1 MTIKFGTDGIRG
13 PVESKITPEVCLRIG
28 HAAGLVLKEMGWE
41 TVLIGKDTRVSG
53 YMLESALQ
61 AGFIAAGV
69 NVRLLGP
76 LPTPGVAYLTRSLRN
91 QFGLVIS
98 ASHNDYL
105 DNGIKLFAGTG
116 EKISKDA
123 EKKIEKLLAG
133 DLQPVKTAE
142 LGKAQRFDESGDRYI
157 EFCKSTVPPD
167 VSFGSLRIV
176 LDCANGAC
184 YKVTPSI
191 LRELGAEVITIGT
204 EPDGYNINHDCGSTH
219 PERAQ
224 EEVIKHRADFGIA
237 LDGDGDRVVL
247 IDRKGNIL
255 DGDDIMYIL
264 AYANPNRTGPWS
276 GIIGTALTNLGFE
289 EGVKKLGYKFK
300 RADVGDKYVSQMLQ
314 KEGWMLGGEPSGH
327 IICRDLVSTGDGTI
341 AALKVIS
348 SLLIL
353 EKDPEDILRNYA
365 KMPQTNV
372 NVAVEN
378 KDILSDSDIQK
389 KIKEIQSDL
398 TVGRVLVR
406 PSGTESKIRV
416 MIESDDEITA
426 TKYAK
431 DIAANVEVEED
442 SGFTRII
449 TPTKP
454 KINPNI
460 CLSVTFSFNQKKA
473 IIIVLNAVVAFNI
486 ARILESAPKLPNE
499 KRVKG
504 IALLVIA
511 RTNECFHV
519 DESNEKYFF
528 LNKIGRKTEDAMNNR
543 I

>member
-13 PVESKITPEVCLRIG
+13 PVESEITPEVCLRIG
-28 HAAGLVLKEMGWE
+28 HAAGVVLKEMGWE

-61 AGFIAAGV
+61 AGFIASGV

-123 EKKIEKLLAG
+123 EKKIEKLLEG
-133 DLQPVKTAE
+133 KLKPVPTAE
-142 LGKAQRFDESGDRYI
+142 LGKARRFDESGDRYI
-157 EFCKSTVPPD
+157 EFCKSTVPAD
-167 VSFGSLRIV
+167 VSFDSLRIV

-184 YKVTPSI
+184 YKVSPSV
-191 LRELGAEVITIGT
+191 LRELGAEVICIGT
-204 EPDGYNINHDCGSTH
+204 DPDGYNINHECGSTY

-224 EEVIKHRADFGIA
+224 DEVIKQRADFGIA

-247 IDRKGNIL
+247 IDRDGNIL

-264 AYANPNRTGPWS
+264 AYANPNRTGAWS
-276 GIIGTALTNLGFE
+276 GIVGTAMTNLGFE

-353 EKDPEDILRNYA
+353 EKDPAEILRNYS
-365 KMPQTNV
+365 KMPQINISV
-372 NVAVEN
+372 NVKN
-378 KDILSDSDIQK
+378 KDILSDSKIQQ
-389 KIKEIQSDL
+389 KIKEIESDL

-406 PSGTESKIRV
+406 ASGTESKIRV
-416 MIESDDEITA
+416 MVESDDATTA
-426 TKYAK
+426 SKYAK
-431 DIAANVEVEED
+431 DIAEM
-442 SGFTRII
+442 F
-449 TPTKP
+449 
-454 KINPNI
+454 
-460 CLSVTFSFNQKKA
+460 
-473 IIIVLNAVVAFNI
+473 
-486 ARILESAPKLPNE
+486 AR
-499 KRVKG
+499 
-504 IALLVIA
+504 
-511 RTNECFHV
+511 
-519 DESNEKYFF
+519 
-528 LNKIGRKTEDAMNNR
+528 
-543 I
+543 

>member
-28 HAAGLVLKEMGWE
+28 HAAGVVLKDMGWE

-98 ASHNDYL
+98 ASHNNYL

-123 EKKIEKLLAG
+123 EKKIEHLLAG
-133 DLQPVKTAE
+133 DLKPVKTAE

-167 VSFGSLRIV
+167 VSFESLRIV

-184 YKVTPSI
+184 YKVSPSI
-191 LRELGAEVITIGT
+191 LRELGAEVISIGT
-204 EPDGYNINHDCGSTH
+204 EPDGYNINHECGSTH

-224 EEVIKHRADFGIA
+224 EEVIKQRADFGIA

-247 IDRKGNIL
+247 IDRKGNIY

-264 AYANPNRTGPWS
+264 AYANPNRTGQWS
-276 GIIGTALTNLGFE
+276 GIVGTAMTNLGFE

-300 RADVGDKYVSQMLQ
+300 RAEVGDKHVSQLLQ
-314 KEGWMLGGEPSGH
+314 KEGWMLGGESSGH

-353 EKDPEDILRNYA
+353 EKDPEDILRNYT
-365 KMPQTNV
+365 KMPQVNINV
-372 NVAVEN
+372 DVDN
-378 KDILSDSDIQK
+378 KDVLSDSDIQK
-389 KIKEIQSDL
+389 KIKEIESDL

-416 MIESDDEITA
+416 MVESDDEITA

-431 DIAANVEVEED
+431 DIAKM
-442 SGFTRII
+442 F
-449 TPTKP
+449 
-454 KINPNI
+454 
-460 CLSVTFSFNQKKA
+460 KK
-473 IIIVLNAVVAFNI
+473 
-486 ARILESAPKLPNE
+486 
-499 KRVKG
+499 
-504 IALLVIA
+504 
-511 RTNECFHV
+511 
-519 DESNEKYFF
+519 
-528 LNKIGRKTEDAMNNR
+528 
-543 I
+543 

>member
-28 HAAGLVLKEMGWE
+28 HAAGVVLKEMGWE

-98 ASHNDYL
+98 ASHNNYL

-133 DLQPVKTAE
+133 DLKPVKTAE

-167 VSFGSLRIV
+167 VSFESLRVV

-184 YKVTPSI
+184 YKVSPSI
-191 LRELGAEVITIGT
+191 LKELGAEVISIGT
-204 EPDGYNINHDCGSTH
+204 EPDGYNINHECGSTH

-224 EEVIKHRADFGIA
+224 EEVIKQRADFGIA

-276 GIIGTALTNLGFE
+276 GIVGTAMSNLGFE
-289 EGVKKLGYKFK
+289 EGVRKLGYKFK
-300 RADVGDKYVSQMLQ
+300 RADVGDKYVSQLLQ

-353 EKDPEDILRNYA
+353 EKDPEDILSNYT
-365 KMPQTNV
+365 KMPQVNLNV
-372 NVAVEN
+372 EVDN

-389 KIKEIQSDL
+389 KIKEIESDL

-406 PSGTESKIRV
+406 PSGTENKIRV
-416 MIESDDEITA
+416 MVESDDEITA

-431 DIAANVEVEED
+431 DIAIM
-442 SGFTRII
+442 F
-449 TPTKP
+449 
-454 KINPNI
+454 
-460 CLSVTFSFNQKKA
+460 KK
-473 IIIVLNAVVAFNI
+473 
-486 ARILESAPKLPNE
+486 
-499 KRVKG
+499 
-504 IALLVIA
+504 
-511 RTNECFHV
+511 
-519 DESNEKYFF
+519 
-528 LNKIGRKTEDAMNNR
+528 
-543 I
+543 

>member
-28 HAAGLVLKEMGWE
+28 HAAGVVLKEMGWE

-98 ASHNDYL
+98 ASHNNYL

-123 EKKIEKLLAG
+123 EKKIENLLAG
-133 DLQPVKTAE
+133 DLKPVKTAE

-167 VSFGSLRIV
+167 VSFESLRIV

-184 YKVTPSI
+184 YKVSPFNS
-191 LRELGAEVITIGT
+191 RELGAEVISIGT
-204 EPDGYNINHDCGSTH
+204 EPDGYNINHECGSTH
-219 PERAQ
+219 PERVQ
-224 EEVIKHRADFGIA
+224 EEVIKQRADFGIA

-276 GIIGTALTNLGFE
+276 GIVGTAMTNLGFE

-300 RADVGDKYVSQMLQ
+300 RAEVGDKYVSQLLQ

-353 EKDPEDILRNYA
+353 EKDPEDILRNYT
-365 KMPQTNV
+365 KMPQVNINV
-372 NVAVEN
+372 DVDN

-389 KIKEIQSDL
+389 KIKEIESDL

-416 MIESDDEITA
+416 MVESDDEITA

-431 DIAANVEVEED
+431 DIATM
-442 SGFTRII
+442 F
-449 TPTKP
+449 
-454 KINPNI
+454 
-460 CLSVTFSFNQKKA
+460 KK
-473 IIIVLNAVVAFNI
+473 
-486 ARILESAPKLPNE
+486 
-499 KRVKG
+499 
-504 IALLVIA
+504 
-511 RTNECFHV
+511 
-519 DESNEKYFF
+519 
-528 LNKIGRKTEDAMNNR
+528 
-543 I
+543 

>member
-28 HAAGLVLKEMGWE
+28 HAAGVVLKDMGWE

-98 ASHNDYL
+98 ASHNNYL

-133 DLQPVKTAE
+133 DLKPVKTAE

-157 EFCKSTVPPD
+157 EFCKSTVPAD
-167 VSFGSLRIV
+167 VSFESLRIV

-184 YKVTPSI
+184 YKVSPSI
-191 LRELGAEVITIGT
+191 LRELGAEVISIGAD
-204 EPDGYNINHDCGSTH
+204 PDGYNINSECGSTH
-219 PERAQ
+219 PEKAQ
-224 EEVIKHRADFGIA
+224 EEVVKQRADFGIA

-247 IDRKGNIL
+247 IDRNGNIL

-276 GIIGTALTNLGFE
+276 GIVGTAMTNLGFE
-289 EGVKKLGYKFK
+289 EAVKKLGYKFK

-353 EKDPEDILRNYA
+353 EKDPEDILRNYT
-365 KMPQTNV
+365 KMPQININV
-372 NVAVEN
+372 DVAS

-389 KIKEIQSDL
+389 KIKEIESDL

-416 MIESDDEITA
+416 MVESDDEITA
-426 TKYAK
+426 NKYAK
-431 DIAANVEVEED
+431 DIAEM
-442 SGFTRII
+442 F
-449 TPTKP
+449 
-454 KINPNI
+454 
-460 CLSVTFSFNQKKA
+460 KK
-473 IIIVLNAVVAFNI
+473 
-486 ARILESAPKLPNE
+486 
-499 KRVKG
+499 
-504 IALLVIA
+504 
-511 RTNECFHV
+511 
-519 DESNEKYFF
+519 
-528 LNKIGRKTEDAMNNR
+528 
-543 I
+543 

>member
-28 HAAGLVLKEMGWE
+28 HAAGVVLKEMGWE

-98 ASHNDYL
+98 ASHNNYL

-123 EKKIEKLLAG
+123 EKKIENLLAG
-133 DLQPVKTAE
+133 DLKPVKTAE

-167 VSFGSLRIV
+167 VSFESLRVV

-184 YKVTPSI
+184 YKVSPSI
-191 LRELGAEVITIGT
+191 LGELGAEVISIGT
-204 EPDGYNINHDCGSTH
+204 EPDGYNINHECGSTH

-224 EEVIKHRADFGIA
+224 EEVIKQRADFGIA

-276 GIIGTALTNLGFE
+276 GIVGTAMTNLGFE

-300 RADVGDKYVSQMLQ
+300 RAEVGDKHVSQLLQ

-353 EKDPEDILRNYA
+353 EKNPEDILRNYT
-365 KMPQTNV
+365 KMPQVNINV
-372 NVAVEN
+372 DVDN

-389 KIKEIQSDL
+389 KIKEIESDL

-416 MIESDDEITA
+416 MVESDDEITA

-431 DIAANVEVEED
+431 DIATM
-442 SGFTRII
+442 F
-449 TPTKP
+449 
-454 KINPNI
+454 
-460 CLSVTFSFNQKKA
+460 KK
-473 IIIVLNAVVAFNI
+473 
-486 ARILESAPKLPNE
+486 
-499 KRVKG
+499 
-504 IALLVIA
+504 
-511 RTNECFHV
+511 
-519 DESNEKYFF
+519 
-528 LNKIGRKTEDAMNNR
+528 
-543 I
+543 

>member
-1 MTIKFGTDGIRG
+1 MSIKFGTDGIRG
-13 PVESKITPEVCLRIG
+13 PVESEITPEVCLRIG
-28 HAAGLVLKEMGWE
+28 HAAGIVLKDMGWD

-61 AGFIAAGV
+61 AGFIASGV

-116 EKISKDA
+116 EKISKEV
-123 EKKIEKLLAG
+123 EKRIEKLLEG
-133 DLQPVKTAE
+133 ELKPVPTAD
-142 LGKAQRFDESGDRYI
+142 LGKARRFDESGDRYI

-167 VSFGSLRIV
+167 VSFESLRIV

-184 YKVTPSI
+184 YKVSPSV
-191 LRELGAEVITIGT
+191 LRELGAEVISIGT
-204 EPDGYNINHDCGSTH
+204 DPDGYNINRECGSTH
-219 PERAQ
+219 PEMVK
-224 EEVIKHRADFGIA
+224 EEVIRQRADFGIA

-247 IDRKGNIL
+247 IDKKGNIL

-276 GIIGTALTNLGFE
+276 GIVGTLMTNLGFE

-353 EKDPEDILRNYA
+353 EKDPEEILRNYA
-365 KMPQTNV
+365 KMPQININV
-372 NVAVEN
+372 VVPN
-378 KDILSDSDIQK
+378 KDILSDASIQR
-389 KIKEIQSDL
+389 KIKEIESDL

-406 PSGTESKIRV
+406 PSGTENKIRV
-416 MIESDDEITA
+416 MVESDDEKTA

-431 DIAANVEVEED
+431 DIATM
-442 SGFTRII
+442 F
-449 TPTKP
+449 
-454 KINPNI
+454 
-460 CLSVTFSFNQKKA
+460 KK
-473 IIIVLNAVVAFNI
+473 
-486 ARILESAPKLPNE
+486 
-499 KRVKG
+499 
-504 IALLVIA
+504 
-511 RTNECFHV
+511 
-519 DESNEKYFF
+519 
-528 LNKIGRKTEDAMNNR
+528 MQ
-543 I
+543 

>member
-13 PVESKITPEVCLRIG
+13 PVESEITPEVCLRIG
-28 HAAGLVLKEMGWE
+28 HAAGVVLKEMGWE

-61 AGFIAAGV
+61 AGFIASGV

-123 EKKIEKLLAG
+123 EKKIEKLLEG
-133 DLQPVKTAE
+133 KLKPVPTAE
-142 LGKAQRFDESGDRYI
+142 LGKARRFDESGDRYI
-157 EFCKSTVPPD
+157 EFCKSTVPAD
-167 VSFGSLRIV
+167 VSFDSLRIV

-184 YKVTPSI
+184 YKVSPSV
-191 LRELGAEVITIGT
+191 LRELGAEVICIGT
-204 EPDGYNINHDCGSTH
+204 DPDGYNINHECGSTY

-224 EEVIKHRADFGIA
+224 DEVIKQRADFGIA

-247 IDRKGNIL
+247 IDRDGNIL

-264 AYANPNRTGPWS
+264 AYANPNRTGAWS
-276 GIIGTALTNLGFE
+276 GIVGTAMTNLGFE

-353 EKDPEDILRNYA
+353 EKDPAEILRNYS
-365 KMPQTNV
+365 KMPQINISV
-372 NVAVEN
+372 NVKN
-378 KDILSDSDIQK
+378 KDILSDSKIQK
-389 KIKEIQSDL
+389 KIKEIESDL

-406 PSGTESKIRV
+406 ASGTESKIRV
-416 MIESDDEITA
+416 MVESDDATTA
-426 TKYAK
+426 SKYAK
-431 DIAANVEVEED
+431 DIAEMFA
-442 SGFTRII
+442 S
-449 TPTKP
+449 
-454 KINPNI
+454 
-460 CLSVTFSFNQKKA
+460 
-473 IIIVLNAVVAFNI
+473 
-486 ARILESAPKLPNE
+486 
-499 KRVKG
+499 
-504 IALLVIA
+504 
-511 RTNECFHV
+511 
-519 DESNEKYFF
+519 
-528 LNKIGRKTEDAMNNR
+528 
-543 I
+543 

>member
-13 PVESKITPEVCLRIG
+13 PVESQITPEVCLRIG
-28 HAAGLVLKEMGWE
+28 HAAGVVLKEMGWE

-98 ASHNDYL
+98 ASHNNYL

-123 EKKIEKLLAG
+123 EKKIENLLAG
-133 DLQPVKTAE
+133 DLKPVKTAE
-142 LGKAQRFDESGDRYI
+142 LGKAQRFDESGARYI

-167 VSFGSLRIV
+167 ISFESLRIV

-184 YKVTPSI
+184 YKVSPSI
-191 LRELGAEVITIGT
+191 LRELGAEVISIGT
-204 EPDGYNINHDCGSTH
+204 EPDGYNINHECGSTH
-219 PERAQ
+219 PERVQ
-224 EEVIKHRADFGIA
+224 DEVIKQRADFGIA

-276 GIIGTALTNLGFE
+276 GIVGTAMTNLGFE

-300 RADVGDKYVSQMLQ
+300 RAEVGDKYVSQLLQ

-353 EKDPEDILRNYA
+353 EKDPEDILRNYT
-365 KMPQTNV
+365 KMPQVNINV
-372 NVAVEN
+372 KVDN

-389 KIKEIQSDL
+389 KIKEIESDL

-416 MIESDDEITA
+416 MVESEDKITA

-431 DIAANVEVEED
+431 DIATM
-442 SGFTRII
+442 F
-449 TPTKP
+449 
-454 KINPNI
+454 
-460 CLSVTFSFNQKKA
+460 KK
-473 IIIVLNAVVAFNI
+473 
-486 ARILESAPKLPNE
+486 
-499 KRVKG
+499 
-504 IALLVIA
+504 
-511 RTNECFHV
+511 
-519 DESNEKYFF
+519 
-528 LNKIGRKTEDAMNNR
+528 
-543 I
+543 

>member
-13 PVESKITPEVCLRIG
+13 PVESEITPEVCLRIG
-28 HAAGLVLKEMGWE
+28 HAAGVVLKEMGWE

-98 ASHNDYL
+98 ASHNNYL

-133 DLQPVKTAE
+133 DLKPVKTAE

-167 VSFGSLRIV
+167 VSFDSLRVV

-184 YKVTPSI
+184 YKVSPSI
-191 LRELGAEVITIGT
+191 LRELGAEVISIGT
-204 EPDGYNINHDCGSTH
+204 EPDGYNINHECGSTH
-219 PERAQ
+219 PERVQ
-224 EEVIKHRADFGIA
+224 EEVIKQRADFGIA

-247 IDRKGNIL
+247 IDRQGNVL

-276 GIIGTALTNLGFE
+276 GIVGTAMTNLGFE

-300 RADVGDKYVSQMLQ
+300 RADVGDKYVSQMLK

-353 EKDPEDILRNYA
+353 EKNPDDVLQNYT
-365 KMPQTNV
+365 KMPQININV
-372 NVAVEN
+372 EVEN
-378 KDILSDSDIQK
+378 KDILSDSYIQK
-389 KIKEIQSDL
+389 KVKEIESDL

-416 MIESDDEITA
+416 MVESDDEITA

-431 DIAANVEVEED
+431 DIAAM
-442 SGFTRII
+442 F
-449 TPTKP
+449 
-454 KINPNI
+454 
-460 CLSVTFSFNQKKA
+460 KK
-473 IIIVLNAVVAFNI
+473 
-486 ARILESAPKLPNE
+486 
-499 KRVKG
+499 
-504 IALLVIA
+504 
-511 RTNECFHV
+511 
-519 DESNEKYFF
+519 
-528 LNKIGRKTEDAMNNR
+528 
-543 I
+543 

>member
-1 MTIKFGTDGIRG
+1 MIIKFGTDGIRG
-13 PVESKITPEVCLRIG
+13 PVESKITPEVCLKIG
-28 HAAGLVLKEMGWE
+28 HASGLVLRDMGWE

-98 ASHNDYL
+98 ASHNNYL
-105 DNGIKLFAGTG
+105 DNGIKLFDGNG
-116 EKISKDA
+116 EKIPKDA
-123 EKKIEKLLAG
+123 ERKIEKLLSEE
-133 DLQPVKTAE
+133 LKPVQTAE

-167 VSFGSLRIV
+167 VSFDSLRIV

-184 YKVTPSI
+184 YKVSPSI
-191 LRELGAEVITIGT
+191 FRELGAEVISIGT
-204 EPDGYNINHDCGSTH
+204 EPDGYNINYECGSTH
-219 PERAQ
+219 PEKVQ
-224 EEVIKHRADFGIA
+224 EEVIKQRADFGIA

-247 IDRKGNIL
+247 IDRKGCIL

-276 GIIGTALTNLGFE
+276 GIVGTAMSNVGFE
-289 EGVKKLGYKFK
+289 EAVKKLGYKFK
-300 RADVGDKYVSQMLQ
+300 RSDVGDKHVNQMLK

-353 EKDPEDILRNYA
+353 EKDPEDILQNYT
-365 KMPQTNV
+365 KMPQININV
-372 NVAVEN
+372 DVAN
-378 KDILSDSDIQK
+378 KDILSDVEIQK
-389 KIKEIQSDL
+389 KIKEIESDL
-398 TVGRVLVR
+398 TIGRILVR
-406 PSGTESKIRV
+406 ASGTESKIRI

-426 TKYAK
+426 IKYAK
-431 DIAANVEVEED
+431 DIE
-442 SGFTRII
+442 II
-449 TPTKP
+449 
-454 KINPNI
+454 
-460 CLSVTFSFNQKKA
+460 LKK
-473 IIIVLNAVVAFNI
+473 
-486 ARILESAPKLPNE
+486 
-499 KRVKG
+499 
-504 IALLVIA
+504 
-511 RTNECFHV
+511 
-519 DESNEKYFF
+519 
-528 LNKIGRKTEDAMNNR
+528 
-543 I
+543 

>member
-28 HAAGLVLKEMGWE
+28 HAAGVVLKDMGWE

-98 ASHNDYL
+98 ASHNNYL

-133 DLQPVKTAE
+133 DLKPVKTAE

-157 EFCKSTVPPD
+157 EFCKSTVPAD
-167 VSFGSLRIV
+167 VSFEALRRV

-184 YKVTPSI
+184 YKVSPSI
-191 LRELGAEVITIGT
+191 LRELGAEVISIGSD
-204 EPDGYNINHDCGSTH
+204 PDGYNINSECGSTH
-219 PERAQ
+219 PEKAQ
-224 EEVIKHRADFGIA
+224 EEVVKQRADFGIA

-247 IDRKGNIL
+247 IDRNGNIL

-276 GIIGTALTNLGFE
+276 GIVGTAMTNLGFE

-353 EKDPEDILRNYA
+353 EKDPEDILQNYT
-365 KMPQTNV
+365 KMPQVNINV
-372 NVAVEN
+372 DVAN

-389 KIKEIQSDL
+389 KIKEIESDL

-416 MIESDDEITA
+416 MVESDDEITA
-426 TKYAK
+426 NKYAK
-431 DIAANVEVEED
+431 DIAAM
-442 SGFTRII
+442 F
-449 TPTKP
+449 
-454 KINPNI
+454 
-460 CLSVTFSFNQKKA
+460 KK
-473 IIIVLNAVVAFNI
+473 
-486 ARILESAPKLPNE
+486 
-499 KRVKG
+499 
-504 IALLVIA
+504 
-511 RTNECFHV
+511 
-519 DESNEKYFF
+519 
-528 LNKIGRKTEDAMNNR
+528 
-543 I
+543 

>member
-28 HAAGLVLKEMGWE
+28 HAAGVVLKEMGWE

-98 ASHNDYL
+98 ASHNNYL

-133 DLQPVKTAE
+133 DLKPVKTAE

-167 VSFGSLRIV
+167 VSFESLRVV

-184 YKVTPSI
+184 YKVSPSI
-191 LRELGAEVITIGT
+191 LKELGAEVITIGT
-204 EPDGYNINHDCGSTH
+204 EPDGYNINHECGSTH
-219 PERAQ
+219 PGRVQ
-224 EEVIKHRADFGIA
+224 EEVIKQRADFGIA

-276 GIIGTALTNLGFE
+276 GIVGTLMTNLGFE
-289 EGVKKLGYKFK
+289 EGGKKLGYKFK
-300 RADVGDKYVSQMLQ
+300 RSDVGDKYVSQMLQ

-353 EKDPEDILRNYA
+353 EKDPEDILRNYT
-365 KMPQTNV
+365 KMPQINI
-372 NVAVEN
+372 NVAVKN
-378 KDILSDSDIQK
+378 KDVLSDSNIQK
-389 KIKEIQSDL
+389 KIKEIESDL

-416 MIESDDEITA
+416 MVESDDQITA

-431 DIAANVEVEED
+431 DIAVM
-442 SGFTRII
+442 F
-449 TPTKP
+449 
-454 KINPNI
+454 
-460 CLSVTFSFNQKKA
+460 KK
-473 IIIVLNAVVAFNI
+473 
-486 ARILESAPKLPNE
+486 
-499 KRVKG
+499 
-504 IALLVIA
+504 
-511 RTNECFHV
+511 
-519 DESNEKYFF
+519 
-528 LNKIGRKTEDAMNNR
+528 
-543 I
+543 

>member
-1 MTIKFGTDGIRG
+1 MSIKFGTDGIRG

-28 HAAGLVLKEMGWE
+28 HAAGIVLKEMGWG

-98 ASHNDYL
+98 ASHNNYL
-105 DNGIKLFAGTG
+105 DNGIKLFTGNG
-116 EKISKDA
+116 EKISKDT
-123 EKKIEKLLAG
+123 ENKIEKLLAG
-133 DLQPVKTAE
+133 DLKPVKTAE
-142 LGKAQRFDESGDRYI
+142 LGKARRFDESGDRYI
-157 EFCKSTVPPD
+157 EFCKSTVPSD
-167 VSFGSLRIV
+167 VSFEALRVVI
-176 LDCANGAC
+176 DCANGAC
-184 YKVTPSI
+184 YKVTPEI
-191 LRELGAEVITIGT
+191 FRELGAEVITIGT
-204 EPDGYNINHDCGSTH
+204 EPDGFNINQECGSTH
-219 PERAQ
+219 PERVKK
-224 EEVIKHRADFGIA
+224 EVIKQRADYGIA

-276 GIIGTALTNLGFE
+276 GIIGTLMTNLGFE
-289 EGVKKLGYKFK
+289 EGIKKLGYKFK
-300 RADVGDKYVSQMLQ
+300 RADVGDKHVSQMLQ
-314 KEGWMLGGEPSGH
+314 KEGWLLGGESSGH

-353 EKDPEDILRNYA
+353 EKDPEDILRNYT
-365 KMPQTNV
+365 KKPQIIINV
-372 NVAVEN
+372 EVDN

-389 KIKEIQSDL
+389 KIKEIESDL

-416 MIESDDEITA
+416 MVESDDEISSA
-426 TKYAK
+426 KYAK
-431 DIAANVEVEED
+431 DIA
-442 SGFTRII
+442 
-449 TPTKP
+449 KM
-454 KINPNI
+454 
-460 CLSVTFSFNQKKA
+460 LS
-473 IIIVLNAVVAFNI
+473 
-486 ARILESAPKLPNE
+486 
-499 KRVKG
+499 
-504 IALLVIA
+504 
-511 RTNECFHV
+511 
-519 DESNEKYFF
+519 
-528 LNKIGRKTEDAMNNR
+528 
-543 I
+543 

>member
-28 HAAGLVLKEMGWE
+28 HAAGVVLKEMGWE

-98 ASHNDYL
+98 ASHNNYL

-133 DLQPVKTAE
+133 DLKPVKTAE

-167 VSFGSLRIV
+167 VSFESLRVV

-184 YKVTPSI
+184 YKVSPSI
-191 LRELGAEVITIGT
+191 LRELGAEVISIGT
-204 EPDGYNINHDCGSTH
+204 EPDGYNINHECGSTH

-224 EEVIKHRADFGIA
+224 EEVIKQRADFGIA

-276 GIIGTALTNLGFE
+276 GIVGTAMSNLGFE
-289 EGVKKLGYKFK
+289 EGVRKLGYKFK
-300 RADVGDKYVSQMLQ
+300 RADVGDKYVSQLLQ

-353 EKDPEDILRNYA
+353 EKDPEDILSNYTT
-365 KMPQTNV
+365 MPQVNLNV
-372 NVAVEN
+372 EVDN

-389 KIKEIQSDL
+389 KIKEIESDL

-416 MIESDDEITA
+416 MVESDDEITA

-431 DIAANVEVEED
+431 DIAIM
-442 SGFTRII
+442 F
-449 TPTKP
+449 
-454 KINPNI
+454 
-460 CLSVTFSFNQKKA
+460 KK
-473 IIIVLNAVVAFNI
+473 
-486 ARILESAPKLPNE
+486 
-499 KRVKG
+499 
-504 IALLVIA
+504 
-511 RTNECFHV
+511 
-519 DESNEKYFF
+519 
-528 LNKIGRKTEDAMNNR
+528 
-543 I
+543 